1 MLKRARNLEER
12 SLMGVDVWI
21 WEPGSAAA
29 AAGVVVVVVE
39 GCLRFCDIAPKRRI
53 LG

>member
-1 MLKRARNLEER
+1 
-12 SLMGVDVWI
+12 MGVDVWI

-29 AAGVVVVVVE
+29 AGVVVVE